1 MLYRRGVQQSVA
13 TSPTGDATRAS
24 ALPAAPGLSRMPGL
38 DGLRGLA
45 VLAVLLFH
53 NDFAWARGGYLG
65 VSLFFTLS
73 GFLIASLLLVEAT
86 ASGRINL
93 LAFWGRRIRRLA
105 PAALVTLLLVCMY
118 AAWVASPSQLLGLR
132 DDAWSAL
139 GNVMNWRLLA
149 SGHSYA
155 ALFND
160 PSPVQHFWSLAI
172 EEQFYLVF
180 PPIAVLV
187 TMVAGRGAIEG
198 RGLRIRRVLGA
209 TVGALALGSIAAQL
223 ATGTVDRVY
232 YGTDTR
238 AFEIV
243 AGVLLACWLAGRPLP
258 RPTARVAAAVGV
270 VALPCMVFLWSQLDF
285 TTAWLYRGGF
295 GAIAVLNVVVI
306 MAAIAAGPVRALCSW
321 RALRAVGL
329 VSYGLYLYHWP
340 IYLWL
345 DPARTGLTGWPLFA
359 LRMAV
364 TSTLAI
370 ASYFLLERPIRR
382 GTFVS
387 FKLAPAAWLAG
398 LATVALVVPLAV
410 ATPDSAS
417 VITQGDFERADRIV
431 ASLRSDPP
439 PVPSSTPGASDAG
452 IPVPLK
458 VYVVGDSTGVVFAGA
473 LGLLARDTGV
483 VDVRSNAAPGC
494 AFTDNDRVQW
504 LGQVVTVPPMCS
516 TIQNLWSSA
525 LAQWKPDVILV
536 VSGATSA
543 QTFHLAGQP
552 DDSWSSIQSASGRAL
567 IAQGMTATSD
577 ALERAAPGVPQL
589 WLTSPYLLRSKA
601 ASGQSIAGTEAVPAR
616 ADLYNALIGSLAKRH
631 TGVTPVPWGDYFNNL
646 SLSAD
651 AEVRPDGIHGEP
663 EVLERVLRDWGW
675 ARIIDAYRAVS

>member
-1 MLYRRGVQQSVA
+1 MLYRRGVQQSVDQ
-13 TSPTGDATRAS
+13 SPAGDATDGAS
-24 ALPAAPGLSRMPGL
+24 LPSPPRLSRMPGL

-53 NDFAWARGGYLG
+53 NDFSWARGGYLG

-93 LAFWGRRIRRLA
+93 FAFWARRLRRLA
-105 PAALVTLLLVCMY
+105 PAALLTLLLVCMY
-118 AAWVASPSQLLGLR
+118 GAWIASPSQLLGLR
-132 DDAWSAL
+132 DDVWSAL

-187 TMVAGRGAIEG
+187 TMVAGRGAIER
-198 RGLRIRRVLGA
+198 RGLRIRLVLGA
-209 TVGALALGSIAAQL
+209 TVGALALGSFAVQL
-223 ATGTVDRVY
+223 GTGTVDRVY

-238 AFEIV
+238 AFEVV
-243 AGVLLACWLAGRPLP
+243 AGVLLACWLAGNPLP
-258 RPTARVAAAVGV
+258 RAMARIAAVVGV
-270 VALPCMVFLWSQLDF
+270 VALPCMMFLWSQLDF
-285 TTAWLYRGGF
+285 TTAWLYHGGF
-295 GAIAVLNVVVI
+295 AGIGLLNVVVI
-306 MAAIAAGPVRALCSW
+306 MAAISAGPVRVLCSW

-329 VSYGLYLYHWP
+329 VSYGLYLFHWP

-345 DPARTGLTGWPLFA
+345 DPTRTGLTGWSLFA

-364 TSTLAI
+364 TSAIAI

-382 GTFVS
+382 GTFVNI
-387 FKLAPAAWLAG
+387 KLVPVAWLAG
-398 LATVALVVPLAV
+398 LAAVAAVVPLAV
-410 ATPDSAS
+410 TSPDSGS

-439 PVPSSTPGASDAG
+439 PAPSSTPGVPDAG

-473 LGLLARDTGV
+473 LGLFARDTGL

-504 LGQVVTVPPMCS
+504 LGQVVTIPPMCA
-516 TIQNLWSSA
+516 TIETLWSSA
-525 LAQWKPDVILV
+525 LAQWRPDVILV

-543 QTFHLAGQP
+543 QTFHLAGRP

-567 IAQGMTATSD
+567 IGLGMVATSD
-577 ALERAAPGVPQL
+577 ELERAAPGVPQL
-589 WLTSPYLLRSKA
+589 WLTSPHLLREKA
-601 ASGQSIAGTEAVPAR
+601 ASGQPIAGTEAVPAR
-616 ADLYNALIGSLAKRH
+616 ADLYNALIGSLAKSH
-631 TGVTPVPWGDYFNNL
+631 AGVTSVPWGDYFNSL
-646 SLSAD
+646 SVSAD
-651 AEVRPDGIHGEP
+651 AALRPDGIHGEP
-663 EVLERVLRDWGW
+663 EVLEGVLRDWAW
-675 ARIIDAYRAVS
+675 ARIVDAYRAVS